1 MSPSPCN
8 ADELADRRDAMR
20 ADIGRTTIAE
30 EQEVCRASFP
40 RPNVR
45 LPTSAEKPGCQYTLI
60 PSTWEMKVRR
70 SSRAIAHLTLPV
82 GFTL

>member
-45 LPTSAEKPGCQYTLI
+45 LPNISKKARMSVYFHTKHMRDEG
-60 PSTWEMKVRR
+60 V
-70 SSRAIAHLTLPV
+70 
-82 GFTL
+82 